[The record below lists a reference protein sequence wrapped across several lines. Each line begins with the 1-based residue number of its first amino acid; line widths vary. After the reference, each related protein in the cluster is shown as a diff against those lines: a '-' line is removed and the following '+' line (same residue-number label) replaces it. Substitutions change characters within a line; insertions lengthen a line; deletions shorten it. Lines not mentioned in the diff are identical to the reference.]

1 MLACQTFRVQGAE
14 SSETTRLVLAC
25 ANVADLLAAQA
36 ASRPDAVALV
46 QPATDTADV
55 RRELTWAE
63 LDARVDA
70 VAAGLSGR
78 GLRAGQRVGLCA
90 ANGIEFVVC
99 YLAALRC
106 GLLAVPINPRSAT
119 GEVVRVLA
127 DSRCR
132 LVVADAATAPTVR
145 AAVGGLVDALAASS
159 ESVRAATPVPQL
171 VVTAGPVLPGDLL
184 LEEVATTVGRVASP
198 VDPESLA
205 VLLHTSGT
213 SGRPRAAM
221 LTHRALLANVS
232 QLAAIEPPVLG
243 GDDVVLGLL
252 PLFHVYGLNAML
264 GQVLAHG
271 ARLVLVERF
280 DADETLAVVEDEQ
293 VTNLPVV
300 PAVIAAWAGRHDLA
314 ERLRSV
320 RLAVSGAAP
329 LEPELAALFTDQTG
343 VRLEQG
349 YGLTECAPVVT
360 STLVAAAPRSRSR
373 SPAVERSS
381 VGGPLPGVTLRIVD
395 SGGNV
400 LEPGDVGEVCVR
412 GDNLFSGYWPDRHDG
427 PDAEG
432 WWRTGDLG
440 LLDPDGHLELVDRL
454 RELVIV
460 SGFNVYPFEVEE
472 VISEVPGVAGAAVIG
487 VADPDTG
494 EAVVAYIVLSP
505 DAGNAGDVADSVRS
519 HCAERLAR
527 FKRPR
532 TVNVVSGLPYS
543 ATGKVAKGR
552 LRAQARRELLGMK

>member
-1 MLACQTFRVQGAE
+1 MQGAAG
-14 SSETTRLVLAC
+14 SEASRLALAC
-25 ANVADLLAAQA
+25 ANVADLLAVQA
-36 ASRPDAVALV
+36 ASRADAIALV
-46 QPATDTADV
+46 QPATDPADV

-63 LDARVDA
+63 LDGRVDA

-78 GLRAGQRVGLCA
+78 GLRVGQRVGLCA
-90 ANGIEFVVC
+90 ANGIDFVVC

-171 VVTAGPVLPGDLL
+171 VVTAGPVLPGDRL
-184 LEEVATTVGRVASP
+184 LEELASAGGRVASP

-221 LTHRALLANVS
+221 LTHRALLANVA

-243 GDDVVLGLL
+243 PDDVVLGLL
-252 PLFHVYGLNAML
+252 PLFHVYGLNAVL
-264 GQVLAHG
+264 GQVLSHG

-280 DADETLAVVEDEQ
+280 DAEETLAVVEAEQ

-300 PAVIAAWAGRHDLA
+300 PAVIAAWAGRDDLA

-329 LEPELAALFTDQTG
+329 LEPELAALFTEQTG

-360 STLVAAAPRSRSR
+360 STLVAAATRQPLP
-373 SPAVERSS
+373 PAAERSS
-381 VGGPLPGVTLRIVD
+381 VGAPLPGVSLRIVD
-395 SGGNV
+395 TGGHV
-400 LEPGDVGEVCVR
+400 LEPGDVGEVCVH

-440 LLDPDGHLELVDRL
+440 LLDPDGRLELVDRL

-505 DAGNAGDVADSVRS
+505 DVASAEKVVDSVRN

-527 FKRPR
+527 FKWPR

-552 LRAQARRELLGMK
+552 LRAQARRELLGLK

>member
-1 MLACQTFRVQGAE
+1 MQGAAG
-14 SSETTRLVLAC
+14 SEASRLALAC
-25 ANVADLLAAQA
+25 ANVADLLAVQA
-36 ASRPDAVALV
+36 ASRADAIALV
-46 QPATDTADV
+46 QPATDAADV

-63 LDARVDA
+63 LDGRVDA

-78 GLRAGQRVGLCA
+78 GLRVGQRVGLCA
-90 ANGIEFVVC
+90 ANGIDFVVC

-171 VVTAGPVLPGDLL
+171 VVTAGPVLPGDRL
-184 LEEVATTVGRVASP
+184 LEELASAGGRVASP

-221 LTHRALLANVS
+221 LTHRALLANVA

-243 GDDVVLGLL
+243 PDDVVLGLL
-252 PLFHVYGLNAML
+252 PLFHVYGLNAVL
-264 GQVLAHG
+264 GQVLSHG

-280 DADETLAVVEDEQ
+280 DAEETLAVVEAEQ

-300 PAVIAAWAGRHDLA
+300 PAVIAAWAGRDDLA

-329 LEPELAALFTDQTG
+329 LEPELAALFTEQTG

-360 STLVAAAPRSRSR
+360 STLVAAATRQPLP
-373 SPAVERSS
+373 PAAERSS
-381 VGGPLPGVTLRIVD
+381 VGAPLPGVSLRIVD
-395 SGGNV
+395 TGGHV
-400 LEPGDVGEVCVR
+400 LEPGDVGEVCVH

-440 LLDPDGHLELVDRL
+440 LLDPDGRLELVDRL

-487 VADPDTG
+487 VADADTG

-505 DAGNAGDVADSVRS
+505 DAASAEKVVDSVRS

-527 FKRPR
+527 FKWPR

-552 LRAQARRELLGMK
+552 LRAQARRELLGLK

>member
-1 MLACQTFRVQGAE
+1 MQGAAG
-14 SSETTRLVLAC
+14 SEASRLVLAC
-25 ANVADLLAAQA
+25 ANVADLLAVQA
-36 ASRPDAVALV
+36 ASRADAIAVV
-46 QPATDTADV
+46 QPATDAADV

-63 LDARVDA
+63 LDGRVDA

-78 GLRAGQRVGLCA
+78 GLRVGQRVGLCA
-90 ANGIEFVVC
+90 ANGIDFVVC

-159 ESVRAATPVPQL
+159 ESVRASTPVPQL
-171 VVTAGPVLPGDLL
+171 VVTAGPVLPGDRL
-184 LEEVATTVGRVASP
+184 LEELASAGGRVASP

-221 LTHRALLANVS
+221 LTHRALLANVA

-243 GDDVVLGLL
+243 PDDVVLGLL
-252 PLFHVYGLNAML
+252 PLFHVYGLNAVL
-264 GQVLAHG
+264 GQVLSHG

-280 DADETLAVVEDEQ
+280 DAEETLAVVEAEQ

-300 PAVIAAWAGRHDLA
+300 PAVIAAWAGRDDLA

-329 LEPELAALFTDQTG
+329 LEPELAALFTEQTG

-360 STLVAAAPRSRSR
+360 STLVAAATRQPLP
-373 SPAVERSS
+373 PAAERSS
-381 VGGPLPGVTLRIVD
+381 VGAPLPGVSLRIVD
-395 SGGNV
+395 TGGHV
-400 LEPGDVGEVCVR
+400 LEPGDVGEVCVH

-440 LLDPDGHLELVDRL
+440 LLDPDGRLELVDRL

-505 DAGNAGDVADSVRS
+505 DAGSAEKVVDSVRS

-527 FKRPR
+527 FKWPR

-552 LRAQARRELLGMK
+552 LRAQARRELLGLK

>member
-1 MLACQTFRVQGAE
+1 MQGAAG
-14 SSETTRLVLAC
+14 SEASRLVLAC
-25 ANVADLLAAQA
+25 ANVADLLAVQA
-36 ASRPDAVALV
+36 ASRADAIAVV
-46 QPATDTADV
+46 QPATDAADV

-63 LDARVDA
+63 LDGRVDA

-78 GLRAGQRVGLCA
+78 GLRVGQRVGLCA
-90 ANGIEFVVC
+90 ANGIDFVVC
-99 YLAALRC
+99 YLAALMC

-171 VVTAGPVLPGDLL
+171 VVTAGPVLPGDRL
-184 LEEVATTVGRVASP
+184 LEELASAGGRVASP

-221 LTHRALLANVS
+221 LTHRALLANVA

-243 GDDVVLGLL
+243 PDDVVLGLL
-252 PLFHVYGLNAML
+252 PLFHVYGLNAVL
-264 GQVLAHG
+264 GQVLSHG

-280 DADETLAVVEDEQ
+280 DAEETLAVVEAEQ

-300 PAVIAAWAGRHDLA
+300 PAVIAAWAGRDDLA

-329 LEPELAALFTDQTG
+329 LEPELAALFTEQTG

-360 STLVAAAPRSRSR
+360 STLVAAATRQPLP
-373 SPAVERSS
+373 PAAERSS
-381 VGGPLPGVTLRIVD
+381 VGAPLPGVSLRIVD
-395 SGGNV
+395 TGGHV
-400 LEPGDVGEVCVR
+400 LEPGDVGEVCVH

-440 LLDPDGHLELVDRL
+440 LLDPDGRLELVDRL

-487 VADPDTG
+487 VADADTG

-505 DAGNAGDVADSVRS
+505 DAASAEKVVDSVRN

-527 FKRPR
+527 FKWPR

-552 LRAQARRELLGMK
+552 LRAQARRELLGLK

>member
-1 MLACQTFRVQGAE
+1 MQGAAG
-14 SSETTRLVLAC
+14 SEASRLALAC
-25 ANVADLLAAQA
+25 ANVADLLAVQA
-36 ASRPDAVALV
+36 ASRADAIALV
-46 QPATDTADV
+46 QPATDPADV

-63 LDARVDA
+63 LDGRVDA

-78 GLRAGQRVGLCA
+78 GLRVGQRVGLCA
-90 ANGIEFVVC
+90 ANGIDFVVC

-171 VVTAGPVLPGDLL
+171 VVTAGPVLPGDRL
-184 LEEVATTVGRVASP
+184 LEELASAGGRVASP

-221 LTHRALLANVS
+221 LTHRALLANVA

-243 GDDVVLGLL
+243 PDDVVLGLL
-252 PLFHVYGLNAML
+252 PLFHVYGLNAVL
-264 GQVLAHG
+264 GQVLSHG

-280 DADETLAVVEDEQ
+280 DAEETLAVVEAEQ

-300 PAVIAAWAGRHDLA
+300 PAVIAAWAGRDDLA

-329 LEPELAALFTDQTG
+329 LEPELAALFTEQTG

-360 STLVAAAPRSRSR
+360 STLVAAATRQPLP
-373 SPAVERSS
+373 PAAERSS
-381 VGGPLPGVTLRIVD
+381 VGAPLPGVSLRIVD
-395 SGGNV
+395 TGGHV
-400 LEPGDVGEVCVR
+400 LEPGDVGEVCVH

-440 LLDPDGHLELVDRL
+440 LLDPDGRLELVDRL

-487 VADPDTG
+487 VADADTG

-505 DAGNAGDVADSVRS
+505 DAASAEKVVDSVRS

-527 FKRPR
+527 FKWPR

-552 LRAQARRELLGMK
+552 LRAQARRELLGLK